1 MVDLQRSMGCI
12 WNIVRARM
20 QDIRRNSDMN
30 ASTDSNSSGKFS
42 LPDSSENFIRSD
54 LNQLEPDFLV

>member
-1 MVDLQRSMGCI
+1 MVDLQRSMGYI
-12 WNIVRARM
+12 WNIVRVRM

-30 ASTDSNSSGKFS
+30 ASTDSNSSEKFS
-42 LPDSSENFIRSD
+42 LRDSGENFIRAD